1 MSPVTRMYFPVAP
14 DQVATMLAQGR
25 LEPGLMAFAV
35 DDAIRASAPE
45 ADEEFWEF
53 RALQRAAAYAR
64 AHGGPIVVAAADV
77 PDAVEISEH
86 GQALGA
92 LSVNAELRRG
102 DLASFHLGDDALS
115 GQSRRGEQPQD
126 DEQIDLSWF
135 DTTELAQVVRL
146 LSPPEETATWTQ

>member
-1 MSPVTRMYFPVAP
+1 MSPVTRMYFPLAP
-14 DQVATMLAQGR
+14 DQVAAMLAQDR
-25 LEPGLMAFAV
+25 LESGLMAFAV

-45 ADEEFWEF
+45 AEEDFWEF
-53 RALQRAAAYAR
+53 QALQRAAAHAR
-64 AHGGPIVVAAADV
+64 DRGGPTVVAAADV
-77 PDAVEISEH
+77 DDAVETSVH
-86 GQALGA
+86 RYAPGA
-92 LSVNAELRRG
+92 LSVNAELRRV

-115 GQSRRGEQPQD
+115 GHSPPVEQPQH